1 MKAAGMGGVFT
12 MSQKLYNIVSTSL
25 SKKNLKYREAIQTP
39 ITEKKPEARKYSG
52 FEYVFIVAN

>member
-1 MKAAGMGGVFT
+1 MGGVFT

-25 SKKNLKYREAIQTP
+25 SKKNLKYRETIQTP